1 MKKILA
7 VVMAV
12 FVFGAV
18 PDTSWSQGYPNRS
31 IKMIVPFPPA
41 GAADVTARIVAKA
54 LSEDLGQPII
64 IDNRGGADGAIA
76 GLAAIN
82 SLPDGYTL
90 LFATTTG
97 MNAAPTMRKVPPYD
111 PLTALTPISMV
122 GKFGFFLMIS
132 AEVPAKNM
140 TEFLAYVRANP
151 GKVNYASGN
160 GTSIITTAQFALETK
175 LDMVHIPYKGDAPAT
190 TDLIAGRVQMLI
202 GTPGGALQQVEEGRV
217 RVLMTLLP
225 NRSPLAPNAPTAQEV
240 GINNMSISPWGGL
253 YGPVGIST
261 EVVNRVALAMK
272 NVAAR
277 KDVREQLGTIAFELQ
292 SSTPTEM
299 DQFNKD
305 QLATWRKIADAINL
319 ERN

>member
-1 MKKILA
+1 M
-7 VVMAV
+7 
-12 FVFGAV
+12 
-18 PDTSWSQGYPNRS
+18 
-31 IKMIVPFPPA
+31 
-41 GAADVTARIVAKA
+41 
-54 LSEDLGQPII
+54 
-64 IDNRGGADGAIA
+64 
-76 GLAAIN
+76 
-82 SLPDGYTL
+82 
-90 LFATTTG
+90 
-97 MNAAPTMRKVPPYD
+97 
-111 PLTALTPISMV
+111 
-122 GKFGFFLMIS
+122 
-132 AEVPAKNM
+132 
-140 TEFLAYVRANP
+140 
-151 GKVNYASGN
+151 NYASGN

-225 NRSPLAPNAPTAQEV
+225 SRSPLAPTAPTAQEV

-292 SSTPTEM
+292 SSTPAEM
-299 DQFNKD
+299 NQFNKD
-305 QLATWRKIADAINL
+305 QLATWRKTADAINL